1 MISVA
6 PASRPAPSR
15 PDRIVAIAAS
25 AQPAAR
31 PQRPSL
37 LLMAGAAASVAALF
51 AVRPWQAPPPSAEI
65 MVNGHRFGEAP
76 PWKKPVQIGVPE
88 TYAAVLAENDLRLK
102 TYGTGGSPPEAS
114 KLDRIARARIERA
127 MLTGALDDLVAA
139 DRALATAFAYAGG
152 KDFGPRWERV
162 GFNFHVH
169 RLSAVEPDLRRLEA
183 TATGLNRLERA
194 GVDADRADLDFY
206 RGRYDA
212 AFATYSRIERE
223 QGGYDNLIRLSTW
236 YWRTGDLDR
245 AMRYLNEAEWL
256 VTGPAFEQR
265 GWFELQRGLIAFDR
279 GRWDEAE
286 RHFGEADRRFPGDWR
301 IEAKLAKMQALK
313 GDLPG
318 ALTRFTA
325 LAARSGHPDMM
336 DAVAGVYRAMGDRA
350 NSEAWAAKA
359 GAAWERRLA
368 ALPQAA
374 WGHAIDHYLSF
385 GDPARALV
393 LAKLNAAERPFGEA
407 LTQLAAAQLANG
419 QPDAALATLKPVL
432 ASKWRSPMTWLVAAD
447 AGTMLGRKDEADAA
461 RQQALALNPKA
472 LDRNAALAL
481 IH

>member
-6 PASRPAPSR
+6 PASRPAPDR
-15 PDRIVAIAAS
+15 PDRVVAS
-25 AQPAAR
+25 AEPAAR

-37 LLMAGAAASVAALF
+37 LLIAGAAVSVAALF
-51 AVRPWQAPPPSAEI
+51 AVRPWEPATPPAEI
-65 MVNGHRFGEAP
+65 TVNGHRFGEAP

-88 TYAAVLAENDLRLK
+88 TYAAVIAESDARLK
-102 TYGTGGSPPEAS
+102 ALGTGGTPPEAS

-127 MLTGALDDLVAA
+127 MLTGSLDDLVAA
-139 DRALATAFAYAGG
+139 DEALATAFAHAGG
-152 KDFGPRWERV
+152 RNFGPRWERV
-162 GFNFHVH
+162 GYNFHVH
-169 RLSAVEPDLRRLEA
+169 RLSAVEPDLKLLEA
-183 TATGLNRLERA
+183 TATGLNKVEQA

-212 AFATYSRIERE
+212 AYATYNRIERE

-236 YWRTGDLDR
+236 YWRTGDLDK
-245 AMRYLNEAEWL
+245 AVQYLNEAEWL

-265 GWFELQRGLIAFDR
+265 GWFELQRGLIDFDR
-279 GRWDEAE
+279 GGWDDAAKHFAEAN
-286 RHFGEADRRFPGDWR
+286 RRFPGDWR

-318 ALTRFTA
+318 ALARFTT
-325 LAARSGHPDMM
+325 LATRSEHPDMM

-350 NSEAWAAKA
+350 NSEVWAAKA

-368 ALPQAA
+368 AIPQAA

-385 GDPARALV
+385 GDPARALE
-393 LAKLNAAERPFGEA
+393 LARLNAAERPFGEA

-419 QPDAALATLKPVL
+419 QPDAALSTLKPVL
-432 ASKWRSPMTWLVAAD
+432 ASKWRSSLTWLVAAD
-447 AGTMLGRKDEADAA
+447 AETMLGRKDEAEAA
-461 RQQALALNPKA
+461 RKEAVALNPKA